1 MYRAQVVIAYG
12 EDNALCAPSLPMGC
26 SPSASYSAVNFINRP
41 DVTCKPG
48 NGNQYCAVSRLTAT
62 CKACSTKLKKDSIM
76 SLSMNAIRIH
86 RSHRSDERGFGCF
99 S

>member
-48 NGNQYCAVSRLTAT
+48 NGNQYCAVSRLTANVQ
-62 CKACSTKLKKDSIM
+62 KRVVP
-76 SLSMNAIRIH
+76 N
-86 RSHRSDERGFGCF
+86 
-99 S
+99 